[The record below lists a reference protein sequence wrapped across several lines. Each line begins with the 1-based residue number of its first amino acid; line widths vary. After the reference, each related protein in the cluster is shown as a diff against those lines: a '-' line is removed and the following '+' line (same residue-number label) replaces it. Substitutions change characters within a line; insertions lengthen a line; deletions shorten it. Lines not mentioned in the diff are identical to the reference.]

1 MNVEE
6 MREVLRK
13 EGQEHLLLAYDRL
26 DEAGKEALKKRI
38 ETIDWDECRRLY
50 ALTKQKK
57 EFSDIKLE
65 PIPATDASTLTDEE
79 IEKIT
84 QIGESEIKK
93 GKYAV
98 VMMAGGQGTRLGHT
112 GPKGT
117 FDFGLK
123 SHKTIFEVFADK
135 LKEVRK
141 VLGVSVPWY
150 IMTSYENH
158 RETVQFFETHNYFG
172 YREGVKKFF
181 IQKELPM
188 LDEQGKMILDE
199 NDQLKE
205 AANGHG
211 GVYEAL
217 VESGTLEE
225 MKQAGIE
232 WIFICGVD
240 NVLAK
245 LVDPV
250 LLGYTKL
257 NEYKITSVSCI
268 KTIPQERVGV
278 LCKKNGR
285 PSVIEYT
292 ELPDDLKEAKKENG
306 ELLYSEAHLLMNLFH
321 ISVISEIQENALEYH
336 VAHKKCDYKNEKGE
350 IIKATEPNAYK
361 FETFLFDAFGRMDEI
376 GVLRYHREECY
387 APIKNAEGVDS
398 PETARKLYEDYY
410 QL

>member
-1 MNVEE
+1 MEE
-6 MREVLRK
+6 LLKK
-13 EGQEHLLLAYDRL
+13 EGQEHLLIAYERL
-26 DEAGKEALKKRI
+26 DEEGKKALKKQI
-38 ETIDWDECRRLY
+38 ETIDLEECRRLY
-50 ALTKQKK
+50 ALTKKKK
-57 EFSDIKLE
+57 EFSDVKLD
-65 PIPATDASTLTDEE
+65 PILASDASTLADEE

-84 QIGESEIKK
+84 QVGEEEIRK

-135 LKEVRK
+135 FKEAK
-141 VLGVSVPWY
+141 KAFGVSVPWY
-150 IMTSYENH
+150 IMTSRENH
-158 RETVQFFETHNYFG
+158 QDTVDFFEKHDYFG

-188 LDEQGKMILDE
+188 LDENGKLMLDE
-199 NDQLKE
+199 NNRIKE

-225 MKQAGIE
+225 MKQDGIE

-245 LVDPV
+245 LIDPV
-250 LLGYTKL
+250 LLGYSKL
-257 NEYKITSVSCI
+257 NQYKITSVSCI
-268 KTIPQERVGV
+268 KTNPQERVGV

-292 ELPDDLKEAKKENG
+292 ELPNELKEARKENG
-306 ELLYSEAHLLMNLFH
+306 ELLYSEAHLIMNFFH
-321 ISVISEIQENALEYH
+321 ISVISEIAENTLEYH

-350 IIKATEPNAYK
+350 MIKATEPNAYK
-361 FETFLFDAFGRMDEI
+361 FETLLFDAFERLDEI
-376 GVLRYHREECY
+376 GVLRYHREECF

>member
-6 MREVLRK
+6 MKEVLKR

-26 DEAGKEALKKRI
+26 DEAGKEVLKKRI
-38 ETIDWDECRRLY
+38 ETIDWEECRRLY

-57 EFSDIKLE
+57 EFSDVKLE
-65 PIPATDASTLTDEE
+65 PISATDASTLTDEE
-79 IEKIT
+79 IEKMT
-84 QIGESEIKK
+84 KIGEEEIKK

-98 VMMAGGQGTRLGHT
+98 VMMAAGQGTRLGHT

-135 LKEVRK
+135 LKEVREAI
-141 VLGVSVPWY
+141 GVSVPWY
-150 IMTSYENH
+150 IMTSRENYQD
-158 RETVQFFETHNYFG
+158 TVQFFEAHDYFG

-181 IQKELPM
+181 MQKQLPV
-188 LDEQGKMILDE
+188 LDEEGKIVLDE
-199 NDQLKE
+199 NDQIKE
-205 AANGHG
+205 APNGHG

-217 VESGTLEE
+217 VDSGTLEE
-225 MKQAGIE
+225 MKQAGVE

-257 NEYKITSVSCI
+257 NQYKITSVSCI

-306 ELLYSEAHLLMNLFH
+306 ELLYSEAHLLMNMFH